1 MEIVLLARVDFAG
14 SIVKDKVYKPLAQT
28 KTGFIIKSEDNY
40 EIDLYLHFFRV
51 GYEINGETTFL
62 EEFKLTPVEEL
73 ETSKLKPK
81 VSEIKRSISY
91 EKKPIEKTEKIVE
104 KPIEKT
110 EQLKEV
116 IFNPLI
122 NNDDDDF

>member
-62 EEFKLTPVEEL
+62 EEFKLTPVEDL

-81 VSEIKRSISY
+81 VSEIKKSISF
-91 EKKPIEKTEKIVE
+91 EKKVIEKTEEVE

-110 EQLKEV
+110 KQPKEV

>member
-28 KTGFIIKSEDNY
+28 KTGFIIKSEDNF

-62 EEFKLTPVEEL
+62 EEFKLAPVDEL

-81 VSEIKRSISY
+81 VSEVKKSISF
-91 EKKPIEKTEKIVE
+91 EKKVIEKTEEFE

-110 EQLKEV
+110 EQPKEV

>member
-110 EQLKEV
+110 EQPKEV